1 LHWGLTENLK
11 GTPWLVPNKSFIPN
25 NSLIWNDDR
34 GPSAV
39 HTRFIP
45 DESQECS
52 RLISLIL
59 NDKGSDSGLFD
70 RFRFISFVLFEKER
84 NLWHNN

>member
-1 LHWGLTENLK
+1 LK
-11 GTPWLVPNKSFIPN
+11 GAPWLIPDQRFIPN
-25 NSLIWNDDR
+25 DSVIWNNTQ
-34 GPSAV
+34 GQPSAV

-59 NDKGSDSGLFD
+59 NDKESDSGMFD
-70 RFRFISFVLFEKER
+70 RYRYISFVLFEKER